1 LKERFWD
8 FAILNFCFMKY
19 YILDGMVEHNLLV
32 VLIMYVIWVWIF
44 TSMSLCFQHLKDQ
57 LSLLCNFKNMFSFCT
72 RFVMR
77 VANWTYMELDSCS
90 NTISMGFFLNHPL
103 RSWSLLGVWFQG
115 DEMRIAFW
123 NVGMGML
130 FIINLWW
137 IGSNWQLQQWL
148 TIWFMEDAK

>member
-1 LKERFWD
+1 MKERFWE

-19 YILDGMVEHNLLV
+19 YTLDGMVEHNLLV
-32 VLIMYVIWVWIF
+32 VLIMHVTLSLDFHKHVIML
-44 TSMSLCFQHLKDQ
+44 SNLKDQ
-57 LSLLCNFKNMFSFCT
+57 LSLLCHFKNMFSFCI

-90 NTISMGFFLNHPL
+90 NTILVGFFLNRSL
-103 RSWSLLGVWFQG
+103 RSWSLLGVWSQG

-137 IGSNWQLQQWL
+137 VGSNWQLQQWL
-148 TIWFMEDAK
+148 TIWFIEDAK

>member
-1 LKERFWD
+1 MKERFWE

-19 YILDGMVEHNLLV
+19 YTLDGMVEHNLLV
-32 VLIMYVIWVWIF
+32 VLIMHVIL
-44 TSMSLCFQHLKDQ
+44 SLDFHKHVIMLSNLKDQ
-57 LSLLCNFKNMFSFCT
+57 LSLLCHFKNMFSFCI

-90 NTISMGFFLNHPL
+90 NTILVGFFLNRSL
-103 RSWSLLGVWFQG
+103 RSWSLLGVWSQG

-137 IGSNWQLQQWL
+137 VGSNWQLQQWL
-148 TIWFMEDAK
+148 TIWFIEDAK

>member
-1 LKERFWD
+1 MKERFWE

-19 YILDGMVEHNLLV
+19 YTLDGMVEHNLLV
-32 VLIMYVIWVWIF
+32 VLIMHVIL
-44 TSMSLCFQHLKDQ
+44 SLDFHKHVIMLSNLKDQ
-57 LSLLCNFKNMFSFCT
+57 RSLLCHFKNMFSFCI

-77 VANWTYMELDSCS
+77 VANWIYMELDSCS
-90 NTISMGFFLNHPL
+90 NTILVGFFLNRPL
-103 RSWSLLGVWFQG
+103 RSWSLLGVWSQG

-137 IGSNWQLQQWL
+137 VGSNWQLQQWL
-148 TIWFMEDAK
+148 TIWFIEDAK